1 MRATPKSIEIVVSM
15 AGRCRGLETLV
26 MVSLIYST
34 SGNPVMQHFT
44 VFLHPCIEFST
55 CINLIYCKLN
65 VNCLTKQSYN
75 FY

>member
-55 CINLIYCKLN
+55 
-65 VNCLTKQSYN
+65 
-75 FY
+75 